1 LVVIQVQIQ
10 TLIAGEAGEE
20 IIVEITRPNTRLKI
34 EVIKPQMFNRKASK
48 VLGFLTAY
56 KLFIRI
62 KIKNIVVEE
71 EQIQ

>member
-1 LVVIQVQIQ
+1 MVVIQAQIQ
-10 TLIAGEAGEE
+10 VLIVEKAREE
-20 IIVEITRPNTRLKI
+20 IAVAITRPNTRLKI
-34 EVIKPQMFNRKASK
+34 EVAEPQMFNRKASK

-71 EQIQ
+71 EQI